1 MEYYNKNIQLDK
13 NVIIDI
19 ISEYKSDYKMLI
31 FGLGYDSKLWYNLT
45 NNNTY
50 FIEDNQKWIDFN
62 KDIDNKNKIK
72 YKYLNLN
79 FKEIAHNKKIE
90 NYINNILKNL
100 EVNDDLINLGKFDI
114 ILIDGP
120 AGYSKEYPGRIIPCY
135 LSKKYFSKVFKNKTG
150 VSPKH
155 YQLSSRLSHAK
166 ELLFEGYSVKETAF
180 YLGYTDPFIFSK
192 QFKAIYGISP
202 NECKH
207 DKRN

>member
-135 LSKKYFSKVFKNKTG
+135 LSKKYFSKKNTLIYIDDSKRIIEKFCINNFFKNNVIKT
-150 VSPKH
+150 
-155 YQLSSRLSHAK
+155 
-166 ELLFEGYSVKETAF
+166 
-180 YLGYTDPFIFSK
+180 
-192 QFKAIYGISP
+192 FKDR
-202 NECKH
+202 NECVKI
-207 DKRN
+207 KIF